1 MADMLYL
8 AFLTTLLL
16 LVALAAALVQP
27 EWAHD
32 LGLDGWNTK
41 ALEAALFPEC
51 TSADEQGDE
60 VRALQQLLRERQCVV
75 DDLLDG
81 RVTVCEAV
89 EAFRRLNERYGRPQY
104 YINSAGGSQ
113 EKCLHRHLLRWV
125 RTALETR
132 SPGSA
137 DYLAAQFESEL
148 RCQRSEGETH

>member
-1 MADMLYL
+1 MLYL

-41 ALEAALFPEC
+41 AVEATLFPEH
-51 TSADEQGDE
+51 TATDEFDDE
-60 VRALQQLLRERQCVV
+60 VRTVQQLLQERQRVV

-81 RVTVCEAV
+81 RVTACEAV
-89 EAFRRLNERYGRPQY
+89 EAFRRLNERYGKPRY
-104 YINSAGGSQ
+104 DINSVGGSQ
-113 EKCLHRHLLRWV
+113 EEYLHRHLLRWV

-132 SPGSA
+132 SPGLS
-137 DYLAAQFESEL
+137 DYLVAHFESEL
-148 RCQRSEGETH
+148 RCQRSERRTH